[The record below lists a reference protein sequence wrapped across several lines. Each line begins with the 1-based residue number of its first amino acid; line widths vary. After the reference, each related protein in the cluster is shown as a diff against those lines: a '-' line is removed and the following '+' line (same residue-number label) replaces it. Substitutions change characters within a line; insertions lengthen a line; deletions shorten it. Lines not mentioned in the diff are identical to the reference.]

1 MLYTIYK
8 ITCKTN
14 TDLVYV
20 GSTKDYFG
28 RIGIHKHYANNDKKD
43 FILYDS
49 IKENGGWD
57 NWECSI
63 IENLECDDRHDATIR
78 EGFYIDNLNA
88 CLNMAKIHHTE
99 ELRKASF
106 AKAHKKYHE
115 KNKDTIK
122 EKRQAK
128 EQTPEEKAR
137 LLAYRTRPEVRE
149 RNNRLKRERRE
160 KRAKE
165 AKEKQDEQ

>member
-20 GSTKDYFG
+20 GSTKDFNH
-28 RIGIHKHYANNDKKD
+28 RIEIHKHYANNDKKD
-43 FILYDS
+43 FILYES

-63 IENLECDDRHDATIR
+63 IENLECDNRHDATIR
-78 EGFYIDNLNA
+78 EGFYIDNLKA
-88 CLNMAKIHHTE
+88 SLNMVKIHHTE

-106 AKAHKKYHE
+106 AKAHKKYQE

-122 EKRQAK
+122 EKRQKK

-137 LLAYRTRPEVRE
+137 LLAYRTRPEVKE
-149 RNNRLKRERRE
+149 RINRLKRERR
-160 KRAKE
+160 AK
-165 AKEKQDEQ
+165 AKEKQDEQL